1 MTQLLRQKRSRS
13 VVGPKQAARV
23 APVDNVQPETKANN
37 ARVKVRAIDVFNVEC
52 PAHQVVARIGKKW
65 TLLVLYAL
73 SQRTKRYTELQ
84 KQIANI
90 SPKML
95 TQVLRNLET
104 DRLISRKIYPTV
116 PPMVEYSLTPLG
128 ESLAEPL
135 AGLCIWA
142 NDNYTELAN
151 TWQL

>member
-1 MTQLLRQKRSRS
+1 MAQHRQQGTSRPKLRQPAKELLAGMPTETAMDSAFIRI
-13 VVGPKQAARV
+13 KEI
-23 APVDNVQPETKANN
+23 NVF
-37 ARVKVRAIDVFNVEC
+37 DVEC
-52 PAHQVVARIGKKW
+52 PAHQVVARVGNKW

-95 TQVLRNLET
+95 TQVLRNLES
-104 DRLISRKIYPTV
+104 DKIVSRKVYPVV

-128 ESLAEPL
+128 ESLANPHHPSV
-135 AGLCIWA
+135 
-142 NDNYTELAN
+142 
-151 TWQL
+151 